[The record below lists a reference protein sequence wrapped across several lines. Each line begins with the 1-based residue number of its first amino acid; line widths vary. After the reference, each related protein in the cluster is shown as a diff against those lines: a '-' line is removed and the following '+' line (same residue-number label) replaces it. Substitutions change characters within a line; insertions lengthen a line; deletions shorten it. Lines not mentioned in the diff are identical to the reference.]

1 MGPKR
6 APPAMRPRDYLL
18 DRLPLILGFAV
29 ALLFLLLVV
38 HLAVARLRAVD
49 AGYLLL
55 LGAVSGAVCLL
66 VDHQRQRPFRKAVAR
81 ALGADREADEKN
93 GFALLQLPPAKSREQ
108 RALAELL
115 THSQRSA
122 LEALQRH
129 RRSAEEHRAFV
140 DLWVHHMKTPL
151 AVLEV
156 TVQQQDGQGQDA
168 DSEWRSVREEVDEL
182 GRGLE
187 LMLAASRLE
196 RFELDLRLVTVDL
209 VGVVRASVNELRR
222 AWIRSGVFPSVDAPS
237 GPVEVET
244 DPKWLQVVLRQLLTN
259 AMKYSEAGQKVTVGI
274 RPLGGGGATVSV
286 SDDGIGIPPE
296 DVPRVFDR
304 FFTGANGR
312 RTKASTGMGL
322 FLAAEVCRRLG
333 HELSVESRVGQGST
347 FTVELRPEGIHRLL

>member
-1 MGPKR
+1 
-6 APPAMRPRDYLL
+6 MRPLDYLL
-18 DRLPLILGFAV
+18 DRLSLIIGFAV

-38 HLAVARLRAVD
+38 HLAVARLHAVD
-49 AGYLLL
+49 AGYILL
-55 LGAVSGAVCLL
+55 LGGVSGAICLL
-66 VDHQRQRPFRKAVAR
+66 VDYLRQRRFRRAVAR
-81 ALGADREADEKN
+81 LLGADREADPAT
-93 GFALLQLPPAKSREQ
+93 GFPLLQLPPAKSREQ

-115 THSQRSA
+115 TGSQRSA

-129 RRSAEEHRAFV
+129 RRGAEEHRAFV
-140 DLWVHHMKTPL
+140 DLWVHNMKTPL
-151 AVLEV
+151 SVLEL
-156 TVQQQDGQGQDA
+156 TVQQQAGHDQDA
-168 DSEWRSVREEVDEL
+168 QAEWRSVAEEVDEL
-182 GRGLE
+182 GRGFE

-196 RFELDLRLVTVDL
+196 RFELDLKLVTVDL
-209 VGVVRASVNELRR
+209 VEVVRASVNELRR
-222 AWIRSGVFPSVDAPS
+222 AWIRGGVFPSVEAPVAL
-237 GPVEVET
+237 VEVET

-259 AMKYSEAGQKVTVGI
+259 AMKYSATGQKVRVGI
-274 RPLGGGGATVSV
+274 QPREGGGATVTV

-333 HELSVESRVGQGST
+333 HGLSVESSVGQGST